1 MRYLMTKKFGKW
13 AKKNKLPH
21 QELSKSMHEVMGG
34 TFEANLGGH
43 LFKKRIA
50 RTGKG
55 KRGSFRTIICFKQ
68 NNRAV
73 YLHGF
78 SKKSKANI
86 SDNELKSLKVL
97 ASILLNMDKRELQIA
112 ISSGVLVEVNNE

>member
-1 MRYLMTKKFGKW
+1 MTKKFGKW
-13 AKKNKLPH
+13 AKKNKIPP
-21 QELSKSMHEVMGG
+21 QELSKSMNEVVSG
-34 TFEANLGGH
+34 TFEAKLGGH

-50 RTGKG
+50 KTGKG

-97 ASILLNMDKRELQIA
+97 ASILLNMDNKELQIA